1 LLGKNGKNNANSKRN
16 VRRKLRKKIEITNF
30 KEKTLFLMR
39 KKLIF
44 KNNSRLN
51 TQTISMS
58 NLFENFN
65 ELFLKS
71 FYKPYPGF
79 SRI

>member
-1 LLGKNGKNNANSKRN
+1 
-16 VRRKLRKKIEITNF
+16 
-30 KEKTLFLMR
+30 MR